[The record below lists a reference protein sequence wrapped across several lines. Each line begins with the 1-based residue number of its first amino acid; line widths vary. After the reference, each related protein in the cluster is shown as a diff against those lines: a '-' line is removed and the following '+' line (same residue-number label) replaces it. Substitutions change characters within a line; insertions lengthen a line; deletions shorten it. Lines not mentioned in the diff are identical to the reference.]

1 MENESEKSRMAC
13 STVISREHT
22 LRKDYIQFNN
32 SSKALREMSV
42 KAWLKS
48 GKNLTIADHRDIIR
62 DRLQEDREEYREDNM
77 DNKELKTLY

>member
-1 MENESEKSRMAC
+1 MAC
-13 STVISREHT
+13 SIVMSREHT

-48 GKNLTIADHRDIIR
+48 EKSMSITYHRDVIR
-62 DRLQEDREEYREDNM
+62 DRLREDREEYRKDNM
-77 DNKELKTLY
+77 DNKKLQTLY